1 MTGKRELFFSLLKA
15 GLGWGEIDLNGFPI
29 TAGEWRAVWLAAQKQ
44 TVCGYIFA
52 GIEKLP
58 AEMQPPKEMMMQM
71 LTFTERIKKSN
82 LKMQATAGEITGW
95 FEAEGLRPTIIKGIT
110 AGALYD
116 RPELRMPGD
125 IDMFFPEGYEKA
137 VPIVRSKGV
146 EVTLNP
152 KHDTFTYNGIHVEL
166 HHTAFRTFKSTEN
179 IDFSPI
185 LPEYGSYRGRVLN
198 IKANALLMILHPA
211 KHFMNEGVGLRH
223 LCDWAMFL
231 KRYEE
236 YPEMEEAWKEVKRQ
250 GAERF
255 AIEFTA
261 IAVHYLGLKLK
272 CPDEW
277 IGKSKAAMRDKMM
290 DIIIERGNFAKEAK
304 TKNGQNLYYI
314 KLFPYLAKTYPY
326 WKRFFWMYTPKR
338 IGNRLMRIIMGDT
351 NNK

>member
-1 MTGKRELFFSLLKA
+1 MTGNRELFFSLLKA
-15 GLGWGEIDLNGFPI
+15 GLGWGEIDLKGFPI

-211 KHFMNEGVGLRH
+211 KHFMYVGVGLRH

-261 IAVHYLGLKLK
+261 IAVHYLGLELK
-272 CPDEW
+272 CPDKW

-290 DIIIERGNFAKEAK
+290 DMIIGQGNFGHGTR
-304 TKNGQNLYYI
+304 TKKRLLLYYI
-314 KLFPYLAKTYPY
+314 NYFAYLGRAFPY
-326 WKRFFWMYTPKR
+326 WKGFFWKNTSKMVCHK
-338 IGNRLMRIIMGDT
+338 LKLIIKEG
-351 NNK
+351 KL